1 MKKITLISISITIAF
16 ISAFI
21 TSCTDSIAQTNGL
34 PALKERSAELAKANE
49 WEKTKEKVAE
59 LTQKI
64 AKDPTDVKLKLQ
76 LATIFMSEARV
87 TGDSYYHQASIEV
100 LDQVLKTDPN
110 NFEANTYKASV
121 AMSLHQFGEA
131 KKLAEKAMQI
141 NPNNAYIYGVLVD
154 INVEQGDYATAIAM
168 SDKMQALK
176 PSLEAYSRASYLR
189 EINGDYKGAIDA
201 MELAVKA
208 GLAGSES
215 AEWSRVTLG
224 DLYVATG
231 RLAEAETTYQNT
243 LAVRPNFPNAI
254 MGLAKVAHAKKD
266 YAKAIEYTKT
276 AIKTVSEASF
286 VAYLGQLYALSGD
299 AAKAAEV
306 QNDVVRLLL
315 AAEKEQN
322 SSTILMKHNANRELA
337 NAYLDLKDYKKA
349 MEYAAID
356 LKLRPENI
364 DANELMAWTTYL
376 NGDAKAA
383 LPYAEKMLRT
393 KSMNAEKLTKAGLII
408 TKSGDATR
416 GAALVAQAKTVNSY
430 VEVLPNAVQVLPNAV
445 RK

>member
-1 MKKITLISISITIAF
+1 MKKITLISIIITIAF
-16 ISAFI
+16 ISAFT

-64 AKDPTDVKLKLQ
+64 AKDPTDTKPKLQ

-131 KKLAEKAMQI
+131 KKLAEKAMKT

-154 INVEQGDYATAIAM
+154 INVEQGDYAAAIAM

-254 MGLAKVAHAKKD
+254 MGLAKVARAKKD

-286 VAYLGQLYALSGD
+286 VAYLGQLYALSGN
-299 AAKAAEV
+299 ATKAAEV

-408 TKSGDATR
+408 TKAGDATR

-430 VEVLPNAVQVLPNAV
+430 VEVLPNAV